1 MMIGHQAFGVDAHSA
16 AIFGI
21 GNLGWTEVV
30 LIGFLLMLL
39 FGARRLPE
47 IGQSLGKGI
56 REFKKSLTAPDE
68 EPKIGSGE
76 GNGGEVGAKTREEEP
91 WGGRG

>member
-1 MMIGHQAFGVDAHSA
+1 MQYFAVAVI
-16 AIFGI
+16 GI
-21 GNLGWTEVV
+21 GNMGWTEVI
-30 LIGFLLMLL
+30 LIAILFMLL

-56 REFKKSLTAPDE
+56 REFKKSLTSPDE

-76 GNGGEVGAKTREEEP
+76 GDAARVEKKEETTS
-91 WGGRG
+91 

>member
-1 MMIGHQAFGVDAHSA
+1 MQYIAVA
-16 AIFGI
+16 AIGI
-21 GNLGWTEVV
+21 GNMGWTEVI
-30 LIGFLLMLL
+30 LIAILFMLL

-56 REFKKSLTAPDE
+56 REFKKSLTSADE

-76 GNGGEVGAKTREEEP
+76 QDTAQVEKKEETTT
-91 WGGRG
+91 